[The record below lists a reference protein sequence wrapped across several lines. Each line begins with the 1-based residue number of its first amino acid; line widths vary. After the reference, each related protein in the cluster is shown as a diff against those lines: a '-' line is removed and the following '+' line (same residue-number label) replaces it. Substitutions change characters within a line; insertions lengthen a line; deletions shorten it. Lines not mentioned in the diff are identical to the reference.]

1 MAGGTQVTQTTTE
14 PWLEQQQYLQRGFG
28 RAEDLYESGAFSPAA
43 YGAPGTQAPGA
54 AAIDQVAPGLA
65 GFVERQTEPMGKLYD
80 YALGDRPLAM
90 QSAAEQAMLGGA
102 DDVATIQALYG
113 APGAV
118 PYSQAAMGI
127 GLGAGLIPG
136 GPTGYASRLPFEGDQ
151 YAQMLRG
158 DVDYEGGPYSAMA
171 DVYRQQA
178 EDQMQQALGNVRGQQ
193 VLYQPGGGSRGDIFA
208 AQAAATGQKA
218 LAQNLAGLYG
228 GAYQQAM
235 AGRMPAAQMGIG
247 AQQFGMGYGLQGMQG
262 AQAGAGMYPSLMQAP
277 LGMYGA
283 AQQVGEQQRA
293 LQQAIINRDI
303 GRYEYQQALPQQALQ
318 SYLAGVTGDYGG
330 MSQARGPGGTGAA
343 ETLIAALAGKAIGL

>member
-14 PWLEQQQYLQRGFG
+14 PWLQQQQYLERGFG
-28 RAEDLYESGAFSPAA
+28 RAEDLYSGGAFAPSV
-43 YGAPGTQAPGA
+43 YGAPGTMDPSLQALQGTPA
-54 AAIDQVAPGLA
+54 MPAPGLA
-65 GFVERQTEPMGKLYD
+65 GFDPQQQAAMQGMYGYAMG
-80 YALGDRPLAM
+80 ARPAAM
-90 QSAAEQAMLGGA
+90 QSAAEQALLGGEG
-102 DDVATIQALYG
+102 V
-113 APGAV
+113 PGFL

-127 GLGAGLIPG
+127 GLGSAGFGG
-136 GPTGYASRLPFEGDQ
+136 GPTGYAGVLPFEGDQ

-178 EDQMQQALGNVRGQQ
+178 EDQMQQALGNVRQGQ

>member
-28 RAEDLYESGAFSPAA
+28 RAEDLYTGGAFSPQA
-43 YGAPGTQAPGA
+43 YGAPGTVGPGVSD
-54 AAIDQVAPGLA
+54 INTVAPGLA
-65 GFVERQTEPMGKLYD
+65 GFAPRQQQAMDLTSA
-80 YALGDRPLAM
+80 YALGNRPAAM

-102 DDVATIQALYG
+102 G
-113 APGAV
+113 APGFL

-127 GLGAGLIPG
+127 GLGAAGYGG
-136 GPTGYASRLPFEGDQ
+136 GPTGYAGVLPFEGDQ
-151 YAQMLRG
+151 YSQMLRG
-158 DVDYEGGPYSAMA
+158 DVDYAGGPFGAMA

-178 EDQMQQALGNVRGQQ
+178 EDQMQQALTNVRGQQ

-262 AQAGAGMYPSLMQAP
+262 AQAGAGMMPGLMQAP
-277 LGMYGA
+277 LGMFGA

-293 LQQAIINRDI
+293 LNQAAINRDI
-303 GRYEYQQALPQQALQ
+303 ARYEYQAAQPQQALQ

-330 MSQARGPGGTGAA
+330 MAQSRGPGGTGGM
-343 ETLIAALAGKAIGL
+343 ETAIAALVGAMI

>member
-14 PWLEQQQYLQRGFG
+14 PWLEQQAYLQRGFG
-28 RAEDLYESGAFSPAA
+28 RAEDLYTGGAFSPQA
-43 YGAPGTQAPGA
+43 YGAPGTMGPGVSD
-54 AAIDQVAPGLA
+54 INTVAPGLA
-65 GFVERQTEPMGKLYD
+65 GFDPQQQAAMQGMYGYAMG
-80 YALGDRPLAM
+80 ARPAAM
-90 QSAAEQAMLGGA
+90 QSAAEQVMLGGA
-102 DDVATIQALYG
+102 G
-113 APGAV
+113 APGFL

-127 GLGAGLIPG
+127 GLGSAGFGG
-136 GPTGYASRLPFEGDQ
+136 GPTGYAGVLPFEGDQ

-158 DVDYEGGPYSAMA
+158 DVDYEGGPFGAMA

-178 EDQMQQALGNVRGQQ
+178 EDQMQQALTNVRGQQ

-262 AQAGAGMYPSLMQAP
+262 AQAGAGMMPGLMQAP
-277 LGMYGA
+277 LGMFGA

-293 LQQAIINRDI
+293 LNQAAINRDI
-303 GRYEYQQALPQQALQ
+303 ARYEYQAAQPQQALQ

-330 MSQARGPGGTGAA
+330 MAQSRGPGGTGGM
-343 ETLIAALAGKAIGL
+343 ETAIAALVGSMI

>member
-28 RAEDLYESGAFSPAA
+28 LTEDAYLSGQFSPAA
-43 YGAPGTQAPGA
+43 YGQPGTMDPSLQALQGTPA
-54 AAIDQVAPGLA
+54 MPAPGLA
-65 GFVERQTEPMGKLYD
+65 GFDPQQAAAMQGMYGYAMGN
-80 YALGDRPLAM
+80 RPLAM
-90 QSAAEQAMLGGA
+90 QSAAEQAMLGDEG
-102 DDVATIQALYG
+102 V
-113 APGAV
+113 PGFL
-118 PYSQAAMGI
+118 PYSQAAMSLG
-127 GLGAGLIPG
+127 GLYGLVGPEQYGAI
-136 GPTGYASRLPFEGDQ
+136 LPFEGDQ
-151 YAQMLRG
+151 YSQMLRG

-193 VLYQPGGGSRGDIFA
+193 VLYQPGGSSRGDIFA

-235 AGRMPAAQMGIG
+235 AGRMPAAQMGLG

-277 LGMYGA
+277 LGMFGA

-318 SYLAGVTGDYGG
+318 SYLAGVSGDYGG
-330 MSQARGPGGTGAA
+330 MTQARGPGGTGMA
-343 ETLIAALAGKAIGL
+343 ETIISALIGAAI

>member
-28 RAEDLYESGAFSPAA
+28 RAEDLYTGGAFSPQA
-43 YGAPGTQAPGA
+43 YGAPGTVGPGVSD
-54 AAIDQVAPGLA
+54 INTVAPGLA
-65 GFVERQTEPMGKLYD
+65 GFDPQQAAAMQGMYGYAMG
-80 YALGDRPLAM
+80 ARPAAM
-90 QSAAEQAMLGGA
+90 QSAAEQALLGGA
-102 DDVATIQALYG
+102 GT
-113 APGAV
+113 PGFL

-127 GLGAGLIPG
+127 GLGSAGFGG
-136 GPTGYASRLPFEGDQ
+136 GPTGYAGVLPFEGDQ

-158 DVDYEGGPYSAMA
+158 DVDYEGGPYEAMA
-171 DVYRQQA
+171 DVYRQQT
-178 EDQMQQALGNVRGQQ
+178 EDQMQQALANVRQGQ
-193 VLYQPGGGSRGDIFA
+193 VLHQPGGGSRGDIYNA
-208 AQAAATGQKA
+208 AVAASGQKA

-262 AQAGAGMYPSLMQAP
+262 AQAGAGMVPGLMQAP
-277 LGMYGA
+277 LGMFGA

-293 LQQAIINRDI
+293 LNQAAINRDI
-303 GRYEYQQALPQQALQ
+303 ARYEYQAAQPQQALQ

-330 MSQARGPGGTGAA
+330 MSQARGPGGAGGA
-343 ETLIAALAGKAIGL
+343 ETLIAALAAKAIGL